1 MNFINKIQVL
11 AFAMAFCATIN
22 GQQDPNYTFYR
33 YNMNIYNPA
42 FAGSSEAAELSLG
55 IRSQWAGI
63 EGAPESQSAI
73 FGMPVGRNVGLGV
86 SILNDRTFIEQQTWM
101 AIDISY
107 HIQLDGDHKLYF
119 GIKGS
124 ANSYDA
130 NTNGLITYGV
140 GQDGTLMDYE
150 SRFTPNVG
158 AGVYLK
164 HDRYFASLSA
174 PKLLTPERL
183 QERDGNAYLGVDRMH
198 AYLSGGY
205 TFLLGRTLDLKTM
218 AMFRYVDASPVSVEL
233 TGMLDF
239 GERFEFGASYRH
251 DESISG
257 LFLFNISNG
266 FNLGYAYETSIQN
279 SIDGLDNNTHELFMR
294 LRM

>member
-1 MNFINKIQVL
+1 MKLLNNIQLLVL
-11 AFAMAFCATIN
+11 LLLLSLSASA
-22 GQQDPNYTFYR
+22 QQDPNYTFYR

-42 FAGSSEAAELSLG
+42 FAGSSEVAELSLG

-73 FGMPVGRNVGLGV
+73 FGMPVGKNIGLGA
-86 SILNDRTFIEQQTWM
+86 SILNDKTFIEQQTWV
-101 AIDISY
+101 AIDVSY
-107 HIQLDGDHKLYF
+107 NIQLDEEHMLYF

-130 NTNGLITYGV
+130 NTEGLVTYGV
-140 GQDGTLMDYE
+140 GQDGTLMDYD
-150 SRFTPNVG
+150 SHLTPNVG

-174 PKLLTPERL
+174 PKLLTPDRL
-183 QERDGNAYLGVDRMH
+183 QERNGNAYLGVDRMH

-218 AMFRYVDASPVSVEL
+218 GMLRYVDASPISMEV
-233 TGMLDF
+233 TGILDF
-239 GERFEFGASYRH
+239 GQRFEFGASYRY

-279 SIDGLDNNTHELFMR
+279 PIDGLDNNTHELFMR

>member
-1 MNFINKIQVL
+1 MKLIYKIQILVTFL
-11 AFAMAFCATIN
+11 ALSASVKA
-22 GQQDPNYTFYR
+22 QQDPNYTFYR

-42 FAGSSEAAELSLG
+42 FAGSSEAAEFSLG

-86 SILNDRTFIEQQTWM
+86 SILNDKTFIEKQTWV
-101 AIDISY
+101 AIDMSY
-107 HIQLDGDHKLYF
+107 NVQLNEELSLYF

-130 NTNGLITYGV
+130 NTQGLVTYGM
-140 GQDGTLMDYE
+140 GQDGTLMDYN

-158 AGVYLK
+158 AGAYLK
-164 HDRYFASLSA
+164 HDRYFVSLSA
-174 PKLLTPERL
+174 PKLLTPDRMK
-183 QERDGNAYLGVDRMH
+183 ERDGNAYLGADRRH

-205 TFLLGRTLDLKTM
+205 TFLLGKTLDLKTM
-218 AMFRYVDASPVSVEL
+218 GMLRYVDASPVSVEL
-233 TGMLDF
+233 TGILDF
-239 GERFEFGASYRH
+239 GERFEFGASYRY

-279 SIDGLDNNTHELFMR
+279 PIDGLDNNTHELFMR
-294 LRM
+294 LKM

>member
-1 MNFINKIQVL
+1 MRLFNYIQLVAL
-11 AFAMAFCATIN
+11 FLLLSFKASA
-22 GQQDPNYTFYR
+22 QQDPNYTFYR

-42 FAGSSEAAELSLG
+42 FAGSSEAAEFSLG

-73 FGMPVGRNVGLGV
+73 FGMPVGKNVGLGV
-86 SILNDRTFIEQQTWM
+86 SILNDKTFIEQQTWM
-101 AIDISY
+101 AIDVSY
-107 HIQLDGDHKLYF
+107 NIQLDEEHTLYF

-130 NTNGLITYGV
+130 NTQGLVTYGV
-140 GQDGTLMDYE
+140 GQDGALVDYD

-183 QERDGNAYLGVDRMH
+183 KERDGNAYLGVDSMH

-205 TFLLGRTLDLKTM
+205 TFLLGKTLDLKTM
-218 AMFRYVDASPVSVEL
+218 GMLRYVDASPISVEV
-233 TGMLDF
+233 TGILDF
-239 GERFEFGASYRH
+239 GERFEFGASYRY

-279 SIDGLDNNTHELFMR
+279 PIDGLDNNTHELFMR
-294 LRM
+294 LRI